1 MNTLKETKNTD
12 SRSMSITL
20 SKKDLLVYFGTILT
34 DWIYSFDCYV
44 KKIADLE
51 RDSLAMA
58 PMSFRM
64 ACGLDNPDFN
74 WRYYYYSLMK
84 KHNNNS
90 NLQMKQ
96 LEKFLKINGKK
107 FRTKDDADFL
117 QMFSSQMITDTD
129 LDYFY
134 QNLEINYYFKHHKGD
149 MRILARNLFITAD
162 IEDCDGWCAEDS
174 LRDFEML
181 NYEEECLE
189 KLLGEGIMNR
199 VPISIF
205 DVIASNT
212 LHYTDGVE
220 AVVGTF
226 SPSSVGFCWIFN
238 NDFQE
243 AELEENVLVDFN
255 LLVNKVCDNLIAELN
270 FSGAFYTEYLDEKA
284 TIIQRFWVR
293 ARYNCQYKIARKYI
307 NEGIDELKDE
317 IGLVLVD

>member
-1 MNTLKETKNTD
+1 
-12 SRSMSITL
+12 
-20 SKKDLLVYFGTILT
+20 
-34 DWIYSFDCYV
+34 V
-44 KKIADLE
+44 KKIAVVE
-51 RDSLAMA
+51 AINLAMA
-58 PMSFRM
+58 RG
-64 ACGLDNPDFN
+64 GLDNPDFN

-96 LEKFLKINGKK
+96 LEKFLKINSKK
-107 FRTKDDADFL
+107 FHTKDDTDFL
-117 QMFSSQMITDTD
+117 RMFSSQMITDTD

-134 QNLEINYYFKHHKGD
+134 QNLEINCYFKHHKGD
-149 MRILARNLFITAD
+149 MRILASNLDITAD
-162 IEDCDGWCAEDS
+162 IEDCDGCRVEDSLREDS

-212 LHYTDGVE
+212 LHYTDGVAE
-220 AVVGTF
+220 VVGTF